1 MKLTIPA
8 SELSTA
14 VKEYLQRTY
23 SLYGEVTIQELH
35 EVEVDIHPRTIES
48 LYSSS
53 VVKERVEDYSEYSER
68 EDAIN
73 RADHLG
79 IKYRSDISTD
89 KLIERIEEHE
99 EEVLRLATEENEN
112 FPEEPMSDGN
122 ELPLEDDEHV
132 VGELHAGN
140 VGELKVESDE
150 PVKEVKSDE
159 PTEAEE
165 TQPEKKKKSIFAKD

>member
-23 SLYGEVTIQELH
+23 SLYGEVTVQELH

-48 LYSSS
+48 LYSPS
-53 VVKERVEDYSEYSER
+53 VIKEQEEVNTVDKDR

-79 IKYRSDISTD
+79 IKYRADISTE
-89 KLIERIEEHE
+89 KLIERIEDKE
-99 EEVLRLATEENEN
+99 EEMSHPNYLASWETEEDGYAVST
-112 FPEEPMSDGN
+112 PYDGN
-122 ELPLEDDEHV
+122 ELPLEDDV
-132 VGELHAGN
+132 DTV
-140 VGELKVESDE
+140 VESDE
-150 PVKEVKSDE
+150 PLEEEASDE
-159 PTEAEE
+159 TIEAEE
-165 TQPEKKKKSIFAKD
+165 IQPEKKKKSIFAKD

>member
-23 SLYGEVTIQELH
+23 SLYGEVTVQELH

-48 LYSSS
+48 LYSPS
-53 VVKERVEDYSEYSER
+53 VVKEQEEVNTEDNDR

-79 IKYRSDISTD
+79 IKYRADISTD

-99 EEVLRLATEENEN
+99 LDMMNKPYSV
-112 FPEEPMSDGN
+112 SDAN
-122 ELPLEDDEHV
+122 TLPLEDDV
-132 VGELHAGN
+132 DTV
-140 VGELKVESDE
+140 VESDE
-150 PVKEVKSDE
+150 PLEEVVSDE
-159 PTEAEE
+159 TIEAEE
-165 TQPEKKKKSIFAKD
+165 NQPEKKKKSIFAKD

>member
-8 SELSTA
+8 NELSTA

-23 SLYGEVTIQELH
+23 SLYGEVTVQELH
-35 EVEVDIHPRTIES
+35 EVEVDIRPRTIENLIS
-48 LYSSS
+48 HLPEES
-53 VVKERVEDYSEYSER
+53 VLVDNDR

-99 EEVLRLATEENEN
+99 EEVLRLATEEREN
-112 FPEEPMSDGN
+112 SPEEPMSDGN
-122 ELPLEDDEHV
+122 KLPLEDGVDTV
-132 VGELHAGN
+132 
-140 VGELKVESDE
+140 VESDK
-150 PVKEVKSDE
+150 PVEEGVSDE
-159 PTEAEE
+159 SIEAKEI
-165 TQPEKKKKSIFAKD
+165 QPEKKKKSIFAKD

>member
-8 SELSTA
+8 NELTTS

-23 SLYGEVTIQELH
+23 SLYGEVTVQELH

-48 LYSSS
+48 LYSTS
-53 VVKERVEDYSEYSER
+53 VVKEQVEDVTVDNDR

-99 EEVLRLATEENEN
+99 EEVLRLATEEKEN

-122 ELPLEDDEHV
+122 ELPLEDDV
-132 VGELHAGN
+132 DTV
-140 VGELKVESDE
+140 VESD
-150 PVKEVKSDE
+150 VYDE
-159 PTEAEE
+159 TIEE
-165 TQPEKKKKSIFAKD
+165 EEIQPEKKKKSIFAKD

>member
-23 SLYGEVTIQELH
+23 SLYGEVTVQELH

-48 LYSSS
+48 LYSPS
-53 VVKERVEDYSEYSER
+53 VVKEQVEDVTVDNDR

-79 IKYRSDISTD
+79 IKYRADISTD

-99 EEVLRLATEENEN
+99 LDMVNKPYAV
-112 FPEEPMSDGN
+112 SDGN
-122 ELPLEDDEHV
+122 ELPLEDDV
-132 VGELHAGN
+132 DTV
-140 VGELKVESDE
+140 VESDE
-150 PVKEVKSDE
+150 PLEEAVSDE
-159 PTEAEE
+159 TIEAEE
-165 TQPEKKKKSIFAKD
+165 NQPEKKKKSIFAKD

>member
-23 SLYGEVTIQELH
+23 SLYGEVTVQELH
-35 EVEVDIHPRTIES
+35 EVEADIHPRSIEN
-48 LYSSS
+48 LYNPS
-53 VVKERVEDYSEYSER
+53 VVKEQVEDDSVDSDR

-99 EEVLRLATEENEN
+99 LDMINKPYSV
-112 FPEEPMSDGN
+112 SDGN
-122 ELPLEDDEHV
+122 ELPLEDV
-132 VGELHAGN
+132 VDT
-140 VGELKVESDE
+140 VVESDE
-150 PVKEVKSDE
+150 PVEEVVSDE
-159 PTEAEE
+159 TIEAEE
-165 TQPEKKKKSIFAKD
+165 VQPEKKKKSIFAKD

>member
-23 SLYGEVTIQELH
+23 SLYGEVTVQELH

-48 LYSSS
+48 LFSPS
-53 VVKERVEDYSEYSER
+53 VVKEQVEDVTEDNDR

-99 EEVLRLATEENEN
+99 EEVLRLATEERVN

-122 ELPLEDDEHV
+122 ELPLEDDV
-132 VGELHAGN
+132 DTV
-140 VGELKVESDE
+140 VESDE
-150 PVKEVKSDE
+150 PLEEVVSDE
-159 PTEAEE
+159 TIEAEE
-165 TQPEKKKKSIFAKD
+165 IQPEKKKKSIFAKD

>member
-8 SELSTA
+8 NELSTA

-23 SLYGEVTIQELH
+23 SLYGEVTVQELH
-35 EVEVDIHPRTIES
+35 EVEVDIHPRSIEN
-48 LYSSS
+48 LYNPS
-53 VVKERVEDYSEYSER
+53 VVKEHIEDDAVDSDR

-122 ELPLEDDEHV
+122 ELPLEDDV
-132 VGELHAGN
+132 DTT
-140 VGELKVESDE
+140 VESDK
-150 PVKEVKSDE
+150 PVEEVSDE
-159 PTEAEE
+159 TIEAEE
-165 TQPEKKKKSIFAKD
+165 IKPEKKKKSIFAKD

>member
-23 SLYGEVTIQELH
+23 SLYGEVTVQELH

-48 LYSSS
+48 LFSPS
-53 VVKERVEDYSEYSER
+53 VVKEQVEKITVDNDR

-99 EEVLRLATEENEN
+99 EEVLRLATEERVN

-122 ELPLEDDEHV
+122 ELPLEDDV
-132 VGELHAGN
+132 DTV
-140 VGELKVESDE
+140 VESDE
-150 PVKEVKSDE
+150 PVEEELSDE
-159 PTEAEE
+159 TIEAEE
-165 TQPEKKKKSIFAKD
+165 IQPEKKKKSIFAKD

>member
-23 SLYGEVTIQELH
+23 SLYGEVTVQELH

-48 LYSSS
+48 LFSPS
-53 VVKERVEDYSEYSER
+53 VVKEQVEDVTEDNDR

-99 EEVLRLATEENEN
+99 EEVLRLATEERVN

-122 ELPLEDDEHV
+122 ELPLEDDV
-132 VGELHAGN
+132 DTV
-140 VGELKVESDE
+140 VESDE
-150 PVKEVKSDE
+150 PVEEVVSDE
-159 PTEAEE
+159 TIEAEE
-165 TQPEKKKKSIFAKD
+165 IQPEKKKKSIFAKD

>member
-23 SLYGEVTIQELH
+23 SLYGEVTVQELH

-48 LYSSS
+48 LYSPS
-53 VVKERVEDYSEYSER
+53 VVKEQVEDVTVDNDR

-79 IKYRSDISTD
+79 IKYRADISTE
-89 KLIERIEEHE
+89 KLIERIEAKE
-99 EEVLRLATEENEN
+99 EEMSHPNYLASWETEEDGYDVSTT
-112 FPEEPMSDGN
+112 SDGN
-122 ELPLEDDEHV
+122 ELPLEYDVDTV
-132 VGELHAGN
+132 
-140 VGELKVESDE
+140 VESDKPLE
-150 PVKEVKSDE
+150 EVVSDE
-159 PTEAEE
+159 TIEAEE
-165 TQPEKKKKSIFAKD
+165 NQPEKKKKSIFAKD

>member
-23 SLYGEVTIQELH
+23 SLYGEVTVQELH
-35 EVEVDIHPRTIES
+35 EVEVDIHPRSIEN
-48 LYSSS
+48 LYNPS
-53 VVKERVEDYSEYSER
+53 VVKEQVEGDLVDSDR

-99 EEVLRLATEENEN
+99 LDMINKPYSV
-112 FPEEPMSDGN
+112 SDGN
-122 ELPLEDDEHV
+122 ELPLEDV
-132 VGELHAGN
+132 VDT
-140 VGELKVESDE
+140 VVESDE
-150 PVKEVKSDE
+150 PVEEVVSDE
-159 PTEAEE
+159 TIEAEE
-165 TQPEKKKKSIFAKD
+165 VQPEKKKKSIFAKD

>member
-8 SELSTA
+8 NELSTA

-23 SLYGEVTIQELH
+23 SLYGEVTVQELH

-48 LYSSS
+48 LYSPS
-53 VVKERVEDYSEYSER
+53 VVKEQVEDVTVDNDR

-79 IKYRSDISTD
+79 IKYRADISTD

-99 EEVLRLATEENEN
+99 LDMINKPYAV
-112 FPEEPMSDGN
+112 SDGN
-122 ELPLEDDEHV
+122 ELPLEDDV
-132 VGELHAGN
+132 DTV
-140 VGELKVESDE
+140 VESDE
-150 PVKEVKSDE
+150 PLEEVVSDE
-159 PTEAEE
+159 TIEAEE
-165 TQPEKKKKSIFAKD
+165 IQPEKKKKSIFAKD

>member
-23 SLYGEVTIQELH
+23 SLYGEVTVQELH

-48 LYSSS
+48 LYSPS
-53 VVKERVEDYSEYSER
+53 VVKEQVEDVTVDNDR

-79 IKYRSDISTD
+79 IKYRADISTD

-99 EEVLRLATEENEN
+99 LDMVNKSYAV
-112 FPEEPMSDGN
+112 SDGN
-122 ELPLEDDEHV
+122 ELPLEDDV
-132 VGELHAGN
+132 DTV
-140 VGELKVESDE
+140 VESDKPLE
-150 PVKEVKSDE
+150 EVVSDE
-159 PTEAEE
+159 TIEAEE
-165 TQPEKKKKSIFAKD
+165 NQPEKKKKSIFAKD

>member
-23 SLYGEVTIQELH
+23 SLYGEVTVQELH

-48 LYSSS
+48 LYSPS
-53 VVKERVEDYSEYSER
+53 VVKEQVEDVTVDNDR

-79 IKYRSDISTD
+79 IKYRADISTD

-99 EEVLRLATEENEN
+99 LDMVNKPYAV
-112 FPEEPMSDGN
+112 SDGN
-122 ELPLEDDEHV
+122 ELPLEDDV
-132 VGELHAGN
+132 DN
-140 VGELKVESDE
+140 VVESDE
-150 PVKEVKSDE
+150 PLEEVVSDE
-159 PTEAEE
+159 TIEAEE
-165 TQPEKKKKSIFAKD
+165 NQPEKKKKSIFAKD

>member
-8 SELSTA
+8 NELSTA

-23 SLYGEVTIQELH
+23 SLYGEVTVQELH
-35 EVEVDIHPRTIES
+35 EVEVDIRPRSIEN
-48 LYSSS
+48 LYNPS
-53 VVKERVEDYSEYSER
+53 VVKEQVEDVSVDSDR
-68 EDAIN
+68 EVAIN
-73 RADHLG
+73 RADQLG

-122 ELPLEDDEHV
+122 ELPLEDDV
-132 VGELHAGN
+132 DTA
-140 VGELKVESDE
+140 VESDK
-150 PVKEVKSDE
+150 PVQEEVSDE
-159 PTEAEE
+159 TIEAEE
-165 TQPEKKKKSIFAKD
+165 IQPEKKKKSIFAKD

>member
-23 SLYGEVTIQELH
+23 SLYGEVTVQELH

-48 LYSSS
+48 LYSPS
-53 VVKERVEDYSEYSER
+53 VVKEQVEKVTVDNDR

-79 IKYRSDISTD
+79 IKYRADISTD

-99 EEVLRLATEENEN
+99 LDMVNKPYAV
-112 FPEEPMSDGN
+112 SDGN
-122 ELPLEDDEHV
+122 ELPLENDVDTV
-132 VGELHAGN
+132 
-140 VGELKVESDE
+140 VESDE
-150 PVKEVKSDE
+150 PIEEVVSDE
-159 PTEAEE
+159 TTEAEE
-165 TQPEKKKKSIFAKD
+165 IQPEKKKKSIFAKD

>member
-23 SLYGEVTIQELH
+23 SLYGEVTVQELH

-48 LYSSS
+48 LFSPS
-53 VVKERVEDYSEYSER
+53 VVKEQVEDVTEDNDR

-99 EEVLRLATEENEN
+99 EEVLRLATEERVN

-122 ELPLEDDEHV
+122 ELPLEDDV
-132 VGELHAGN
+132 DTV
-140 VGELKVESDE
+140 VESDE
-150 PVKEVKSDE
+150 PLEEAVSDE
-159 PTEAEE
+159 TIEAEE
-165 TQPEKKKKSIFAKD
+165 IQPEKKKKSIFAKD

>member
-8 SELSTA
+8 NELSTA

-23 SLYGEVTIQELH
+23 SLYGEVTVQELH
-35 EVEVDIHPRTIES
+35 EVEVDIHPRSIES
-48 LYSSS
+48 LYNPS
-53 VVKERVEDYSEYSER
+53 VVKEQVEHDTVDSDR

-122 ELPLEDDEHV
+122 ELPLEDDMDT
-132 VGELHAGN
+132 A
-140 VGELKVESDE
+140 VESDK
-150 PVKEVKSDE
+150 PVEVEVSDE
-159 PTEAEE
+159 PIEAEE
-165 TQPEKKKKSIFAKD
+165 VQPEKKKKSIFAKD

>member
-23 SLYGEVTIQELH
+23 SLYGEVTVQELH

-48 LYSSS
+48 LYSPS
-53 VVKERVEDYSEYSER
+53 VVKEQVEDVTVDNDR

-79 IKYRSDISTD
+79 IKYRADISTE

-99 EEVLRLATEENEN
+99 LDMMNKPYSV
-112 FPEEPMSDGN
+112 SDGN
-122 ELPLEDDEHV
+122 ELPLEDDV
-132 VGELHAGN
+132 DTV
-140 VGELKVESDE
+140 VESDE
-150 PVKEVKSDE
+150 PLEEVVSDE
-159 PTEAEE
+159 TIEAEE
-165 TQPEKKKKSIFAKD
+165 IQPEKKKKSIFAKD

>member
-23 SLYGEVTIQELH
+23 SLYGEVTVQELH

-48 LYSSS
+48 LFSPS
-53 VVKERVEDYSEYSER
+53 VVKEQVEDVTEDNDR

-99 EEVLRLATEENEN
+99 EEVLRLATEERVN
-112 FPEEPMSDGN
+112 FPEETMSDGN
-122 ELPLEDDEHV
+122 ELPLEDEHV

-140 VGELKVESDE
+140 VGELKVESDK
-150 PVKEVKSDE
+150 PVEEEVSDE
-159 PTEAEE
+159 PIEAEE
-165 TQPEKKKKSIFAKD
+165 IQPEKKKKSIFAKD

>member
-23 SLYGEVTIQELH
+23 SLYGEVTVQELH

-48 LYSSS
+48 LYSPS
-53 VVKERVEDYSEYSER
+53 VVKEQEEVNTEDNDR

-79 IKYRSDISTD
+79 IKYRADISTD

-99 EEVLRLATEENEN
+99 LDMMNKPYSV
-112 FPEEPMSDGN
+112 SDAN
-122 ELPLEDDEHV
+122 TLPLEDDV
-132 VGELHAGN
+132 DTV
-140 VGELKVESDE
+140 VESDE
-150 PVKEVKSDE
+150 PLEEVVSDE
-159 PTEAEE
+159 TIEAEE
-165 TQPEKKKKSIFAKD
+165 NQHEKKKKSIFAKD

>member
-23 SLYGEVTIQELH
+23 SLYGEVTVQELH

-48 LYSSS
+48 LFSPS
-53 VVKERVEDYSEYSER
+53 VVKEQVEDVTEDNDR

-99 EEVLRLATEENEN
+99 EEVLRLATEERVN

-122 ELPLEDDEHV
+122 ELPLEDDV
-132 VGELHAGN
+132 DTV
-140 VGELKVESDE
+140 VESDE
-150 PVKEVKSDE
+150 PVEEELSDE
-159 PTEAEE
+159 TIEAEE
-165 TQPEKKKKSIFAKD
+165 IQPEKKKKSIFAKD

>member
-8 SELSTA
+8 NELSTA

-23 SLYGEVTIQELH
+23 SLYGEVTVEELH
-35 EVEVDIHPRTIES
+35 EVEVDIYPRSIEN
-48 LYSSS
+48 LYNPS
-53 VVKERVEDYSEYSER
+53 VVKEQVEGDLVERDR

-99 EEVLRLATEENEN
+99 LDMINKPYSV
-112 FPEEPMSDGN
+112 SDGN
-122 ELPLEDDEHV
+122 ELPLEDV
-132 VGELHAGN
+132 VDT
-140 VGELKVESDE
+140 VVESDE
-150 PVKEVKSDE
+150 PVEEVVSDE
-159 PTEAEE
+159 TIEAEE
-165 TQPEKKKKSIFAKD
+165 VQPEKKKKSIFAKD

>member
-8 SELSTA
+8 NELSTA

-23 SLYGEVTIQELH
+23 SLYGEVTVQELH

-48 LYSSS
+48 LFSSS
-53 VVKERVEDYSEYSER
+53 VVKEQVEKATVNNDR

-79 IKYRSDISTD
+79 IKYRADISTD

-99 EEVLRLATEENEN
+99 LDMINKPYVV
-112 FPEEPMSDGN
+112 SDGN
-122 ELPLEDDEHV
+122 ELPLEDDV
-132 VGELHAGN
+132 DTV
-140 VGELKVESDE
+140 VESDE
-150 PVKEVKSDE
+150 PLEEEVSDE
-159 PTEAEE
+159 PIEAEE

>member
-23 SLYGEVTIQELH
+23 SLYGEVTVQELH

-48 LYSSS
+48 LYSHS
-53 VVKERVEDYSEYSER
+53 VVKEQVEDVTVDDDR

-99 EEVLRLATEENEN
+99 LDMINKPYAV
-112 FPEEPMSDGN
+112 SDSN
-122 ELPLEDDEHV
+122 ELPLEDDV
-132 VGELHAGN
+132 DTV
-140 VGELKVESDE
+140 VESDE
-150 PVKEVKSDE
+150 PLEEVVSDE
-159 PTEAEE
+159 TIEAEE
-165 TQPEKKKKSIFAKD
+165 IQPEKKKKSIFAKD

>member
-8 SELSTA
+8 NELSTA

-23 SLYGEVTIQELH
+23 SLYGEVTVQELH
-35 EVEVDIHPRTIES
+35 EVEVDIRPRSIEN
-48 LYSSS
+48 LYNPS
-53 VVKERVEDYSEYSER
+53 VVKEQVENDTIDSDR

-122 ELPLEDDEHV
+122 ELPLEDDV
-132 VGELHAGN
+132 DTA
-140 VGELKVESDE
+140 VESDK
-150 PVKEVKSDE
+150 PVQEEVSDE
-159 PTEAEE
+159 TIEAEE
-165 TQPEKKKKSIFAKD
+165 VQPEKKKKSIFAKD

>member
-23 SLYGEVTIQELH
+23 SLYGEVTVQELH
-35 EVEVDIHPRTIES
+35 EVEVDIHPRTIEN
-48 LYSSS
+48 LYTSS
-53 VVKERVEDYSEYSER
+53 VVKEQVEDTTVDKDR

-79 IKYRSDISTD
+79 IKYRADISTE

-99 EEVLRLATEENEN
+99 EEVLRLATEEREN

-122 ELPLEDDEHV
+122 ELPLEDDV
-132 VGELHAGN
+132 DTV
-140 VGELKVESDE
+140 VESDE
-150 PVKEVKSDE
+150 PVEEEVSDE
-159 PTEAEE
+159 TIEAEE
-165 TQPEKKKKSIFAKD
+165 IQPEKKKKSIFAKDQ

>member
-14 VKEYLQRTY
+14 VKEYLRHTY
-23 SLYGEVTIQELH
+23 SLYGEVTVEELQ
-35 EVEVDIHPRTIES
+35 EVEVDIHPNTIGNLTS
-48 LYSSS
+48 TSA
-53 VVKERVEDYSEYSER
+53 VEEDTEDKDR

-79 IKYRSDISTD
+79 IKYRADISTD

-99 EEVLRLATEENEN
+99 EEVLRLATEEKEN

-122 ELPLEDDEHV
+122 ELPLEDDV
-132 VGELHAGN
+132 DTV
-140 VGELKVESDE
+140 VESDKPLE
-150 PVKEVKSDE
+150 EEVSDE
-159 PTEAEE
+159 TIEAEE
-165 TQPEKKKKSIFAKD
+165 NQPEKKKKSIFAKD